1 MFLPSRIRR
10 SAGGPF
16 YGAGLGV
23 LYNVRLH
30 FAGAHPMNRALDHLY
45 IFAMV
50 FLTAYSQVV
59 MRWQVGHAGNLP
71 VGLPGKIQFVIGLLL
86 NPWVISGIIATF
98 FAGVSWMLALTK
110 FQISYAYPFTSL
122 VYMLVLASGVVFFR
136 DGVNAGRLVGTAV
149 VMAGVLIIARL

>member
-1 MFLPSRIRR
+1 
-10 SAGGPF
+10 
-16 YGAGLGV
+16 
-23 LYNVRLH
+23 
-30 FAGAHPMNRALDHLY
+30 MNRALDHLY
-45 IFAMV
+45 IIAMV
-50 FLTAYSQVV
+50 FLTAYSQVI

-71 VGLPGKIQFVIGLLL
+71 VSLPGKIQFVTGLLL

-149 VMAGVLIIARL
+149 VMAGVLIIARFG